1 MTRDLRI
8 LVVGATPHIS
18 GQVLALL
25 AEDFFHV
32 QVVDELP
39 RIPIEYGPIPHAVEP
54 GILKRTPLADFSPLL
69 AEGAR
74 PARAARRHPTPCKE
88 KPHYRRFSKYE

>member
-1 MTRDLRI
+1 MTKDLRI
-8 LVVGATPHIS
+8 LVIGAGPHIS

-39 RIPIEYGPIPHAVEP
+39 HIPIEYGPMPPTVEP
-54 GILKRTPLADFSPLL
+54 RILKRAHLADLSSLL

-74 PARAARRHPTPCKE
+74 PARAARRHPIPCKE